1 MKRNYYLLSLLGLLL
16 FAGCDKK
23 KDRIFEDSPTQRLND
38 AVANAQTV
46 LKSKSNGWIM
56 QYYPGKGA
64 ALGGFNI
71 FVNFTNNSDVNLQGD
86 YALPPTSSFY
96 ATSVTST
103 YKVYAGAGPILTFD
117 TYNPILGFFAAP
129 GALSGVVSN
138 DGGFGGD
145 IEFLVSKATADSVIL
160 KGRKTGNRIV
170 MVPMPASPATVI
182 ASYKTAWNKYWSPNS
197 YRFET
202 ATGNI
207 NLSFGWFMELES
219 LTDVYS
225 FRVTPTGLDFY
236 ETVTVNGI
244 TFKELTLKEA
254 AAGYPNGYYE
264 NAAGTLKLVPQ

>member
-23 KDRIFEDSPTQRLND
+23 KDRIFEDNPTQRLND
-38 AVANAQTV
+38 AVANAQTI
-46 LKSKSNGWIM
+46 LRSKTDGWIM
-56 QYYPGKGA
+56 QYYPGNGA
-64 ALGGFNI
+64 DLGGFNI
-71 FVNFTNNSDVNLQGD
+71 FLKFINNTDVNIQAD
-86 YALPPTSSFY
+86 YTPANANFNTN
-96 ATSVTST
+96 SVTST
-103 YKVYAGAGPILTFD
+103 YKVYAGAGPTLTFD
-117 TYNPILGFFAAP
+117 TYNSIFGYFAAP

-145 IEFLVSKATADSVIL
+145 IEFLVTKATADSVIL

-170 MVPMPASPATVI
+170 MVPMPASPATII
-182 ASYKTAWNKYWSPNS
+182 ASYKTAWNKYWSPNA

-244 TFKELTLKEA
+244 TFKELTLKA
-254 AAGYPNGYYE
+254 ATATYPNGYYE
-264 NAAGTLKLVPQ
+264 NAAGTLKLVPVF